1 VSQLSAPRFI
11 SCVLGL
17 HIVPSQVTTANSF
30 ADFNQWLHKITIP
43 TTTTIM
49 TMITTTI
56 SMTIPMMSKIL
67 ISNSFH
73 SFLLFSGFEIYIYR
87 SVILDN
93 GAGKHHQG

>member
-1 VSQLSAPRFI
+1 VLQPSAPSFI
-11 SCVLGL
+11 PCVLGL
-17 HIVPSQVTTANSF
+17 HTVPSQVTTASSL
-30 ADFNQWLHKITIP
+30 ADFSQWLHKITIP
-43 TTTTIM
+43 MTTTIM

-73 SFLLFSGFEIYIYR
+73 SFLLFSGFEIYIYV

>member
-1 VSQLSAPRFI
+1 
-11 SCVLGL
+11 
-17 HIVPSQVTTANSF
+17 
-30 ADFNQWLHKITIP
+30 
-43 TTTTIM
+43 M

-73 SFLLFSGFEIYIYR
+73 SFLLFSGFEIYIYV